1 MNEWKGLPQPVVG
14 PLVAH
19 LDRKL
24 DKAPKAN
31 EPLSRDVVARK
42 RTSLDLVDFLALVGK
57 GRHGKR
63 RAKAQALAQKRTSRG
78 CGEARK
84 TTTREPPLGPNP
96 GPFSGPDSGPDSGAG
111 FRPLIIIH
119 LVGRNP
125 APESGPESG
134 PQNGTAFGA
143 FLGQFREQGAP
154 LQSNFLAQEKLF
166 CDLMR
171 VAWHVALNGHNHNQM
186 EE

>member
-96 GPFSGPDSGPDSGAG
+96 GPFSGPDSGP
-111 FRPLIIIH
+111 
-119 LVGRNP
+119 
-125 APESGPESG
+125 
-134 PQNGTAFGA
+134 QNGTAFGA